1 MQAAAACDTV
11 NVCEAMVSVPD
22 RGVAFGFAATVKP
35 VDPFPLPLPPLVTVI
50 QPTLLAAD
58 HGQPAGA
65 VTLVEP
71 VPPAAVGD
79 RLFVEM
85 LNVHP
90 TPACV
95 TVSVCPATVSE
106 PTRCVVLEFPA
117 ALKPT
122 DPPPLP
128 VAPLVTVNH
137 AVSLLTAVHEQPDG
151 AVTVV
156 EPFARLAPRV
166 WLVGEIE

>member
-22 RGVAFGFAATVKP
+22 RGVPFGFAATVKP
-35 VDPFPLPLPPLVTVI
+35 VEPLPVPLAPLVTVI
-50 QPTLLAAD
+50 QAALLEAD

-71 VPPAAVGD
+71 APPAAVGD

-95 TVSVCPATVSE
+95 TVSVCPATVTE
-106 PTRCVVLEFPA
+106 PTRWVALEFPA

-122 DPPPLP
+122 DPTPLP
-128 VAPLVTVNH
+128 VAPFVTVSH
-137 AVSLLTAVHEQPDG
+137 PVSLLAAVHEQPDG

-156 EPFARLAPRV
+156 EPFAMLAPTV
-166 WLVGEIE
+166 